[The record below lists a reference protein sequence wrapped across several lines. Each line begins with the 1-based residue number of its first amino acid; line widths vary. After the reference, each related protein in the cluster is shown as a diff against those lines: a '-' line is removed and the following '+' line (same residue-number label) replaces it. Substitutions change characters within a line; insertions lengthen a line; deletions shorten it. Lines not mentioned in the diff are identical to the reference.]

1 MKILLLKN
9 CNSPEYL
16 EVVKENGKNLVF
28 ESYKDMDEWIYD
40 MELNSESFTPIIV
53 EENKIDFETI
63 FRGRSF

>member
-9 CNSPEYL
+9 CHSPEYL
-16 EVVKENGKNLVF
+16 EIVKENGKNVVF
-28 ESYKDMDEWIYD
+28 ESYKEMDEWIYD
-40 MELNSESFTPIIV
+40 MNLDPDSFTPILI

>member
-9 CNSPEYL
+9 CHSPEYL
-16 EVVKENGKNLVF
+16 EIVKENGKNVVF

-40 MELNSESFTPIIV
+40 ANLEPDVFTPILI